1 MSIKLAGMFL
11 AGVVVGASV
20 VAIANI
26 GNIECCYI
34 KNKKKSTAEPESDS
48 KSDEMTESAI
58 IETEDNDESESEIK
72 DEE

>member
-26 GNIECCYI
+26 GNVECCYI
-34 KNKKKSTAEPESDS
+34 KNKKRTTEPESNS
-48 KSDEMTESAI
+48 KSDEMTESVI
-58 IETEDNDESESEIK
+58 TETKDNDESETEIK